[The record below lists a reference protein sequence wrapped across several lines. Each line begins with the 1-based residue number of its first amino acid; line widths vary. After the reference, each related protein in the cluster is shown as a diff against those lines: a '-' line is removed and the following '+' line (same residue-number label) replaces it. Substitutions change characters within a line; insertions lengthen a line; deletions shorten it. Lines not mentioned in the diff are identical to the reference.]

1 MTRTDKRTF
10 EGTLRQVQ
18 RLGLGTAAIGTS
30 AAIIGVLISAE
41 AFFRGYLAAFVFW
54 SGLSLGFLAVLLLHH
69 LVVGAWGAVTQRIL
83 EAGALTVGLAAV
95 LFVPLAFGLHYLYEW
110 THAEVVA
117 ESPVLQ
123 HKKAY
128 LNVPFFLIRT
138 ALYFAVWGSMAYVLR
153 RWSIRLGATGDP
165 AYAVRLRRL
174 GAGGLVAHILL
185 LTFASTDW
193 IMSLDPHWFSTV
205 FGWVILASQTLVALA
220 VTVIT
225 LGGAHHTPPLSERV
239 RVKHF
244 HDYGNLILTFVILW
258 AYLMFAQY
266 LIMWS
271 GNVPEDIRWYVERQ
285 ENGWGWVA
293 PFLIVFH
300 FAVPFFV
307 LLSRRSKRS
316 ARALRA
322 LAALVLTVHIVF
334 VAWLVLPSF
343 HDTALHTYWIA
354 AAIFA
359 GMGGAWAAVFAWGL
373 RRQPLLL
380 RNDPRYELSLNPTS
394 ERES

>member
-1 MTRTDKRTF
+1 MTQTAAYTF
-10 EGTLRQVQ
+10 ERRLQQARRFGMGGAVLGALAAGVGLLTGTE
-18 RLGLGTAAIGTS
+18 S
-30 AAIIGVLISAE
+30 
-41 AFFRGYLAAFVFW
+41 FFRGYLAAFVFW

-83 EAGALTVGLAAV
+83 EAGTLTIGLMAV
-95 LFVPLAFGLHYLYEW
+95 LFIPLTLGLHHIYEW
-110 THAEVVA
+110 THTEVVA

-128 LNVPFFLIRT
+128 LNVPFFLIR
-138 ALYFAVWGSMAYVLR
+138 AVLYFAFWIGIAFVLR
-153 RWSIRLGATGDP
+153 RWSIRLASTGDP

-205 FGWVILASQTLVALA
+205 FGWLLLVSQSLTALA
-220 VTVIT
+220 VTVVT
-225 LGGAHHTPPLSERV
+225 LSGARHAPPLSEHV

-258 AYLMFAQY
+258 AYLMFVQY

-285 ENGWGWVA
+285 ESGWGWVA

-300 FAVPFFV
+300 FVVPFSV
-307 LLSRRSKRS
+307 LLSRRSKRR
-316 ARALRA
+316 ARALRS
-322 LAALVLTVHIVF
+322 LAVLVLVVHIVF
-334 VAWLVLPSF
+334 VGWLVLPSF
-343 HDTALHTYWIA
+343 HDLALHTYWIA
-354 AAIFA
+354 AAIFV
-359 GMGGAWAAVFAWGL
+359 GMGGAWTAVFAWGL
-373 RRQPLLL
+373 GRQPLLL
-380 RNDPRYELSLNPTS
+380 RNDPRYELPLNPTS
-394 ERES
+394 EREP

>member
-1 MTRTDKRTF
+1 MTQRTSTTF
-10 EGTLRQVQ
+10 DGSLQQMQ
-18 RLGLGTAAIGTS
+18 RLGAGAAAVGTLAAIAGLL
-30 AAIIGVLISAE
+30 VSAE
-41 AFFRGYLAAFVFW
+41 SFFQGYLTAFVFW
-54 SGLSLGFLAVLLLHH
+54 SGLSLGFLGVLLLHH
-69 LVVGAWGAVTQRIL
+69 LVVGAWGYVTQRIL

-95 LFVPLAFGLHYLYEW
+95 LFIPLAFGLHPLYEW

-123 HKKAY
+123 HKKPY
-128 LNVPFFLIRT
+128 LNVPFFLIR
-138 ALYFAVWGSMAYVLR
+138 AVLYFVIWGGIAYFLR
-153 RWSIRLGATGDP
+153 RWSIRLDETGDP

-185 LTFASTDW
+185 VTFASTDW

-205 FGWVILASQTLVALA
+205 FGWLLTVSQGLTALA
-220 VTVIT
+220 VTVIV
-225 LGGAHHTPPLSERV
+225 LAAARHTSPLDEQV
-239 RVKHF
+239 QVKHF

-258 AYLMFAQY
+258 AYMMFVQF

-271 GNVPEDIRWYVERQ
+271 GNIPEDIRWYVERQ

-300 FAVPFFV
+300 FVGPFLV

-316 ARALRA
+316 GRA
-322 LAALVLTVHIVF
+322 LAGLAGLLLVVHVLF

-343 HDTALHTYWIA
+343 PNASVHAYWIA
-354 AAIFA
+354 AVAFV

-373 RRQPLLL
+373 RRQPTFLK
-380 RNDPRYELSLNPTS
+380 NDPRYELPLNPTS
-394 ERES
+394 SNDS